1 VSSKQERSGRLSES
15 EASSAS
21 GGHLAPDGRTGPLF
35 DPLDAPLP
43 SESAHKE
50 RSRSG
55 PPAEES
61 SPGPDR
67 TEAMARAPRPTP
79 RSAEGRPKTPAR
91 KGVRRRTG
99 LRRVRRTVRHVD
111 PFSVLKLSAFFYAI
125 FVLIWL
131 VFVAIVYSTVESM
144 GLFSMLEDLGQ
155 GLVLWEEVNITLGM
169 VERWALLIGI
179 ILAVLGILVN
189 VIIAVLY
196 NVAADL
202 MGGLE
207 LTFVER
213 DA

>member
-1 VSSKQERSGRLSES
+1 
-15 EASSAS
+15 
-21 GGHLAPDGRTGPLF
+21 
-35 DPLDAPLP
+35 
-43 SESAHKE
+43 
-50 RSRSG
+50 
-55 PPAEES
+55 
-61 SPGPDR
+61 
-67 TEAMARAPRPTP
+67 M
-79 RSAEGRPKTPAR
+79 
-91 KGVRRRTG
+91 
-99 LRRVRRTVRHVD
+99 
-111 PFSVLKLSAFFYAI
+111 LKLSAFFYAI

-179 ILAVLGILVN
+179 ILAVLGTLVN
-189 VIIAVLY
+189 VIVAVLY

>member
-1 VSSKQERSGRLSES
+1 
-15 EASSAS
+15 
-21 GGHLAPDGRTGPLF
+21 
-35 DPLDAPLP
+35 
-43 SESAHKE
+43 
-50 RSRSG
+50 
-55 PPAEES
+55 
-61 SPGPDR
+61 
-67 TEAMARAPRPTP
+67 
-79 RSAEGRPKTPAR
+79 
-91 KGVRRRTG
+91 
-99 LRRVRRTVRHVD
+99 
-111 PFSVLKLSAFFYAI
+111 VLKLSAFFYAI

-179 ILAVLGILVN
+179 ILAVLGTLVN
-189 VIIAVLY
+189 VIVAVLY